1 MTAITTLRGTR
12 LYIKVENDASPA
24 VFAHPCLI
32 NTRRGIQFRSNL
44 GKIITPD
51 CDNPDDPAWEEAIK
65 DALSAAVNGEGVLDN
80 KFATISF
87 YDAWWRSSTPKMVQV
102 WLGTMGYW
110 LGAFHLGNW
119 AINGERGQHALATV
133 AMESDGQIGTFT
145 AGP

>member
-12 LYIKVENDASPA
+12 LYIKVENDSSPA
-24 VFAHPCLI
+24 TFAHPCLI

-51 CDNPDDPAWEEAIK
+51 CDNPDDPAWEEAVK
-65 DALSAAVNGEGVLDN
+65 DALSAAITGEGVLDN
-80 KFATISF
+80 KLATIQF

-110 LGAFHLGNW
+110 LGAFHLGSW
-119 AINGERGQHALATV
+119 EISGERGQHALATLS
-133 AMESDGQIGTFT
+133 MESDGQIAAF
-145 AGP
+145 AAA